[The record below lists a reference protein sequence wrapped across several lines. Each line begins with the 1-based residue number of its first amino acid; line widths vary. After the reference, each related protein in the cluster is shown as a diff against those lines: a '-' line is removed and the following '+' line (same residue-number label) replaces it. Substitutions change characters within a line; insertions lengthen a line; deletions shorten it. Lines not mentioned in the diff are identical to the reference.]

1 MAKSHHYPATLK
13 HPRTVVQPYTAARS
27 TKISSR
33 PLRSTLPIVA
43 RNTKQVA
50 VKNASADDVEM
61 LAAEDEAKDYAK
73 LSEAKGH
80 VMSYEVARDGAE
92 TMEVVPLTGDSFIQ
106 GLSTVLSIWVQET
119 AKGAST
125 EGETRQVGR
134 FHSSRAPSISIHD
147 YLKRLRKYFFC
158 SDECFVHALVY
169 IDRIGKNDSIM
180 VCDLTVHRLL
190 MIAVMIAAKFHDDEF
205 YANAY
210 YGKAGGMTLRE
221 VNVLEVMMLKEL
233 NWRTLVPVEE
243 YQLYHDLVCKAFQC
257 A

>member
-27 TKISSR
+27 TKMSSR
-33 PLRSTLPIVA
+33 PPRSTLPIVA

-50 VKNASADDVEM
+50 VTNATAVDVDM

-73 LSEAKGH
+73 LC
-80 VMSYEVARDGAE
+80 EVAQEGAE
-92 TMEVVPLTGDSFIQ
+92 TAEIVPLTGDSFIQ

-125 EGETRQVGR
+125 VGETRQVGR

-190 MIAVMIAAKFHDDEF
+190 MIAAMIAAKFHDDEF

-221 VNVLEVMMLKEL
+221 VNVLEVTMLKEL